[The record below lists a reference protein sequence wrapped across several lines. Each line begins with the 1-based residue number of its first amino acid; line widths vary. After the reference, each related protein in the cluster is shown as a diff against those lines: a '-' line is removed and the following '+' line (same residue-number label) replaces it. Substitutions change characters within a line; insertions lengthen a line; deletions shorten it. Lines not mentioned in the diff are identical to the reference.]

1 MAEVQP
7 VTEDRVAAAMGLVDE
22 APAPAKAPAQ
32 PPKLVPPPVA
42 DEGDEEDLSL
52 LDAEDAPEPTVPAPD
67 VVEIEVDGEKLAMTK
82 AEWKA
87 AVAESKQYKES
98 AESLKA
104 QRAAVEAERK
114 AAAQVAQLAP
124 VVEAIRAE
132 GRMLVQAMQG
142 LDQEIRSLAESDPVA
157 AFQKREKFNELQ
169 ARFNYLAQQD
179 QQASGQLQAIQ
190 KQQYQSQ
197 IAAEAP
203 RLLEKIPAWR
213 DGAKRESDMKFVR
226 EYMKSEGYT
235 DDHVNMVTDARYVAT
250 LLKAAKYEALM
261 AKKASKRVADA
272 PQLARPGA
280 AAAPGAQQA
289 QAKTE
294 YRKAVN
300 QLNAKGNY
308 QQAARVAEKELE
320 RRLFGKG

>member
-1 MAEVQP
+1 MADTP
-7 VTEDRVAAAMGLVDE
+7 AMEDRVAAAMGLTEE
-22 APAPAKAPAQ
+22 APAAKAPA
-32 PPKLVPPPVA
+32 PKPQAPAPEA
-42 DEGDEEDLSL
+42 DDDLDLSL
-52 LDAEDAPEPTVPAPD
+52 LGDDEEAPEEAPAAPAPD
-67 VVEIEVDGEKLAMTK
+67 LVEIEVDGEKIALTK

-87 AVAESKQYKES
+87 AVAESKQFKET

-104 QRAAVEAERK
+104 QRAAIETERK
-114 AAAQVAQLAP
+114 VAREVAQLAP
-124 VVEAIRAE
+124 VVEALRAE

-142 LDQEIRSLAESDPVA
+142 LDQEIRTLAGSDPIA

-179 QQASGQLQAIQ
+179 QQASGHLQQLQ
-190 KQQYQSQ
+190 KQQAQQ
-197 IAAEAP
+197 QVAAEAP
-203 RLLEKIPAWR
+203 RLLERIPAWK
-213 DGAKRESDMKFVR
+213 DPEKRSQGIKFIQD
-226 EYMKSEGYT
+226 YMVDRGYSPE
-235 DDHVNMVTDARYVAT
+235 HVAAVTDARYVET
-250 LLKAAKYEALM
+250 LYDAARYRALM
-261 AKKASKRVADA
+261 AKKATKRVADA
-272 PQLARPGA
+272 PPIARPGA

-294 YRKAVN
+294 YRKTVH